1 MKLTGVIPDTNAE
14 RKIYEAALA
23 KFGIKILEP
32 IPEFSLSFSR

>member
-1 MKLTGVIPDTNAE
+1 MKLTDLIHDTNAE
-14 RKIYEAALA
+14 RKIYEAALS